1 MKGTVDRFTCDP
13 LLELIIHTVL
23 IHFSPLICM
32 GLLKMLACRYALIA
46 SIILKL
52 ITCVVNNPAT
62 YPFYHG
68 PPQYSRAT
76 PLKLGNHRR
85 QAHQSLMKHT
95 NQGCAAIW

>member
-1 MKGTVDRFTCDP
+1 MKGTADPSTFEP

-23 IHFSPLICM
+23 IHFSMLICM
-32 GLLKMLACRYALIA
+32 GLLKMLACRYALMA

-52 ITCVVNNPAT
+52 IICVINPAT

-76 PLKLGNHRR
+76 PL
-85 QAHQSLMKHT
+85 
-95 NQGCAAIW
+95 